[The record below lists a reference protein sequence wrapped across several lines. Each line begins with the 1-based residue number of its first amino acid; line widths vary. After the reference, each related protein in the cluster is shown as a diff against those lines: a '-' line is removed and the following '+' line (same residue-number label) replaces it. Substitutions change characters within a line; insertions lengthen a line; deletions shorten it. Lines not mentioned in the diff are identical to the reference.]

1 MKKTIIYLFM
11 AFSLLAC
18 NKEQPAEPV
27 SEEKLTLDFS
37 VSGGLEPETK
47 GVKTNWANND
57 RDFFFE
63 EVQFF
68 NIFLHLF
75 RIGD

>member
-18 NKEQPAEPV
+18 SKEQPAEPV
-27 SEEKLTLDFS
+27 GEEKLTLDFS

-47 GVKTNWANND
+47 GVKTN
-57 RDFFFE
+57 
-63 EVQFF
+63 
-68 NIFLHLF
+68 
-75 RIGD
+75 